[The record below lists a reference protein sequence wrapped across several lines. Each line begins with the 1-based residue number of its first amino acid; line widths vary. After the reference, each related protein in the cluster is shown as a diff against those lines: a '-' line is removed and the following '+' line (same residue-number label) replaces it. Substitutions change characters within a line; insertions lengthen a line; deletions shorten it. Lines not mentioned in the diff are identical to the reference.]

1 MQSSEDAAQT
11 TRLAEELRACQSALA
26 QAQQDLQ
33 TARLQ
38 ADVSRKLLQDLSAHV
53 PGVIYQFRMF
63 PDGHSCFP
71 FVSHGIECLYEVEA
85 ARVDQDATPVFDR
98 LHPKDVE
105 RVSQS
110 IQASAEALTPWVCEY
125 RVVLPRKGERW
136 LGGVA
141 SPQRLADGSTL
152 WHGFISDITEH
163 KLAEKAQLEF
173 NSDFGSFLD
182 KTSDFV
188 YFKNREGRMRFCSQS
203 LADVFGYADWRD
215 MLGKLDRDL
224 FPTSATDKFIK
235 DEARVFA
242 EGKPLLNRVNV
253 YQDKHGKPGFVQT
266 SRWPLFNELGEVESI
281 FGIGHDV
288 TESRQVQERVLL
300 AANVF
305 THAREGI
312 VITDAAGLI
321 VDVNEAFCRI
331 TGYDRSEVLGA
342 NPRILN
348 SGRQDAEFYAA
359 MWLDLSQTGHWSGE
373 IWNRRKNGEVYA
385 EILTI
390 SAVCDEDEQVK
401 NYVALFTD
409 ITPMKEHQQQLE
421 HIAHYDVLTG
431 LPNRLLFADRLGQ
444 AMRMSERRQRS
455 LSVIYLDLDGF
466 KAVND
471 SYGHNTGDAL
481 LVLLAQ
487 RMKLALREGDSLARF
502 GGDEFV
508 AVLVDLEHPHDCVPV
523 LERLLLAAAEPV
535 HLECNSEPITLRV
548 SASIGATIYPKDG
561 ADADLLMRHAD
572 QAMYLAK
579 QAGKNRYHLF
589 DVAHDTAVRSE
600 RESLDQIARALQ
612 RSEFVLHYQPK
623 VDMRSGTV
631 VGAEA
636 LIRWQHP
643 LRGLLQPAAFLPG
656 IENHELSVQ
665 LGEWVI
671 DTALAQMHGWGALG
685 LQVPVSVNVGALQ
698 LQQHGFVGR
707 LTAILAGHPVA
718 LHPHLELEI
727 LESSALKDIAV
738 VAQVLQACHALEV
751 QVALDDFGTGYSS
764 LTYLKRL
771 PAETLKIDQS
781 FVRDMASDPEDMAIV
796 NGVIGLARAF
806 GRKVIAEGVETAQ
819 QSELLL
825 SLGCHT
831 MQGYGIARPMP
842 ADQFPDWVRRWQA
855 HPQLHSV

>member
-1 MQSSEDAAQT
+1 MTSSDDAAQAL
-11 TRLAEELRACQSALA
+11 RLAAELQVCRNTLA
-26 QAQQDLQ
+26 QLQQELQ

-38 ADVSRKLLQDLSAHV
+38 ADAARALLQNLSVHV
-53 PGVIYQFRMF
+53 PGVIYQFQLF
-63 PDGHSCFP
+63 PDGRSCFP
-71 FVSHGIECLYEVEA
+71 FASHGMESIYEIDAAQVE
-85 ARVDQDATPVFDR
+85 QDAKPVFAR
-98 LHPKDVE
+98 LHPNDLE
-105 RVSQS
+105 RVAQS
-110 IQASAEALTPWVCEY
+110 IQASAADLTPWVCEY
-125 RVVLPRKGERW
+125 RVVLPRQGDRW

-152 WHGFISDITEH
+152 WHGFISDITDH
-163 KLAEKAQLEF
+163 KLAEKAQLDF
-173 NSDFGSFLD
+173 NRDFGSFLD
-182 KTSDFV
+182 QTSDFV
-188 YFKNREGRMRFCSQS
+188 YFKNHEGRIRFCSQS
-203 LADVFGYADWRD
+203 LADVFGYAKWRD

-224 FPTSATDKFIK
+224 FPQSAADNYVK
-235 DEARVFA
+235 DEAKVFI

-253 YQDKHGKPGFVQT
+253 YQDKHGKTGFVQT
-266 SRWPLFNELGEVESI
+266 SRWPLFNEQGEVESI

-288 TESRQVQERVLL
+288 TESRQAQENIQL

-312 VITDAAGLI
+312 VITDAKGLI

-331 TGYDRSEVLGA
+331 TGYCRDEILGA

-348 SGRQDAEFYAA
+348 SGRQDADFYAA
-359 MWLDLSQTGHWSGE
+359 MWRAIVQTGHWSGE

-390 SAVCDEDEQVK
+390 SAVRDEEARVK

-421 HIAHYDVLTG
+421 HIAHFDLLTG

-471 SYGHNTGDAL
+471 TYGHNTGDTL
-481 LVLLAQ
+481 LVILAQ

-523 LERLLLAAAEPV
+523 LERLLTAAAEPV
-535 HLECNSEPITLRV
+535 ELECNGAQITLRV

-589 DVAHDTAVRSE
+589 DVAHDTAVRSH
-600 RESLDQIARALQ
+600 RESLDQIARALK
-612 RSEFVLHYQPK
+612 RREFVLYYQPK
-623 VDMRSGTV
+623 VDMRSGLV

-671 DTALAQMHGWGALG
+671 DTALEQMNRWSAMG

-698 LQQHGFVGR
+698 LQQHGFVDR
-707 LTAILAGHPVA
+707 LTAILACHPVA
-718 LHPHLELEI
+718 SHPQLELEI
-727 LESSALKDIAV
+727 LESSALKDIAI

-751 QVALDDFGTGYSS
+751 RVALDDFGTGYSS

-806 GRKVIAEGVETAQ
+806 GRKVIAEGVETAE
-819 QSELLL
+819 QSNLLL
-825 SLGCHT
+825 SLGCDC

-842 ADQFPDWVRRWQA
+842 ADQFPGWMRRWQA
-855 HPQLHSV
+855 NPTVHTV